1 LNPPLTP
8 AKAFDDLLVFQE
20 ARRLSA
26 DIWKLTR
33 TPPSSADKVFVYQIR
48 RAGLS
53 VVSNIAEGFER
64 GSRAEFAH
72 FLKIAKGSCGEIRAQ
87 MLIAADQNYIS
98 ADECEK
104 LCLRAKKISAGLSN
118 LASYLKKTAKI
129 PIRSAPRQK

>member
-1 LNPPLTP
+1 MQGWQPPLNSPLKP

-20 ARRLSA
+20 ARRLSF

-33 TPPSSADKVFVYQIR
+33 TTPCLGDTVFSHQIR

-87 MLIAADQNYIS
+87 LMIALDQNYLS
-98 ADECEK
+98 AKDCEAF
-104 LCLRAKKISAGLSN
+104 CSES
-118 LASYLKKTAKI
+118 SE
-129 PIRSAPRQK
+129 